1 MAVLPAVKLVTGSV
15 HSWDL
20 STGVDGPGTR
30 FVLFLAG
37 CPLRCQYC
45 QNPDTWHMRTGE
57 RTSVDEVMERIEH
70 YRPVFAR
77 TGGGVTLSGGEPLL
91 QSDFVEAIFRRCH
104 ELGVTTAL
112 DTSGALGMRA
122 RDGLLDATDLVLL
135 DIKSFDRAVYARTTG
150 GGNVTPTLLFAR
162 RLAERGQKVWIRFVV
177 VPGLTDGSKN
187 VSRLAEFVGS
197 LGNVER
203 VDVIGFHHL
212 GEPKYE
218 ALGIPYPVR
227 DVAEPTH
234 EQLEPVRAQ
243 FRAAGLAVT

>member
-1 MAVLPAVKLVTGSV
+1 MPILQQLTGSI

-57 RTSVDEVMERIEH
+57 RSTVSDVLERVER
-70 YRPVFAR
+70 YLPVFER

-91 QSDFVEAIFRRCH
+91 QPDFVEAVLQGCH
-104 ELGVTTAL
+104 DLGVRTAL
-112 DTSGALGMRA
+112 DTSGALGSRA
-122 RDGLLDATDLVLL
+122 SDRLLDATDLVLL

-150 GGNVTPTLLFAR
+150 GGNVTPTLAFAK
-162 RLAERGQKVWIRFVV
+162 RLAERGQRVWIRFVV
-177 VPGLTDGSKN
+177 VPGLTDGAGN
-187 VSRLAEFVGS
+187 VSRLAEFVSG

-203 VDVIGFHHL
+203 VDVIGFHKL
-212 GEPKYE
+212 GQAKYD
-218 ALGIPYPVR
+218 ALEIPYPVA
-227 DVAEPTH
+227 DVPEPSG
-234 EQLEPVRAQ
+234 ELLETIRSQ
-243 FRAAGLAVT
+243 FRATGLAVT